1 MRTRSVII
9 TASIV
14 AAAAIW
20 VGTVGAAVRA
30 IRRFEATPGRAAAA
44 PKSWPAGSSLL
55 RNHEAP
61 TLVMLVHPQCSC
73 TRASLQELQ
82 AVIEKS
88 PRAMRI
94 YVVVYHPHQMKAG
107 WEKTNIYEA
116 AMRLRGT
123 HVVVDED
130 GREAKRFGTFT
141 SGQTFLYDAGGTL
154 RFEGGITMLRGHAG
168 LNSGRNDVIHIANGE
183 SGKGTHP
190 VFGCSI
196 VSRGERR

>member
-14 AAAAIW
+14 IAGAIW

-30 IRRFEATPGRAAAA
+30 IRRFEATPGRAANA
-44 PKSWPAGSSLL
+44 PKSWPSDSTL
-55 RNHEAP
+55 RREPDAP
-61 TLVMLVHPQCSC
+61 MLVMLIHPQCSC
-73 TRASLQELQ
+73 TRASLSELE

-88 PRAMRI
+88 PRTLRT
-94 YVVVYHPHQMKAG
+94 YVVVYRPHQAKPG
-107 WEKTNIYEA
+107 WEKTDIYEA
-116 AMRLRGT
+116 ATRLRGT
-123 HVVVDED
+123 HVVIDDD

-141 SGQTFLYDAGGTL
+141 SGQTFLYDAGGHL

-168 LNSGRNDVIHIANGE
+168 LNSGRADVIHLANGKAAKE
-183 SGKGTHP
+183 THP

-196 VSRGERR
+196 VSRGEKR

>member
-123 HVVVDED
+123 HV
-130 GREAKRFGTFT
+130 FT

>member
-9 TASIV
+9 TTSIV
-14 AAAAIW
+14 IAGAIW
-20 VGTVGAAVRA
+20 IGTVGAAAHA

-44 PKSWPAGSSLL
+44 PKSWPSDSTLA
-55 RNHEAP
+55 RNHDAP

-73 TRASLQELQ
+73 TRASLSELQ

-88 PRAMRI
+88 PRTLRT
-94 YVVVYHPHQMKAG
+94 YVVVYRPHQAKPG
-107 WEKTNIYEA
+107 WEKTDVYDA
-116 AMRLRGT
+116 ATRLHGT
-123 HVVVDED
+123 HVIVDED

-141 SGQTFLYDAGGTL
+141 SGQTFLYDAAGTL

-168 LNSGRNDVIHIANGE
+168 LNSGRAGVIHLANGE
-183 SGKGTHP
+183 GGKGTHP

-196 VSRGERR
+196 VSRGEKR

>member
-1 MRTRSVII
+1 MKTRSVIV

-14 AAAAIW
+14 VAAAIW

-30 IRRFEATPGRAAAA
+30 IRRFEATPGREAAA
-44 PKSWPAGSSLL
+44 PRSWPVESSLL
-55 RNHEAP
+55 RSHEAP

-88 PRAMRI
+88 PRTLRT
-94 YVVVYHPHQMKAG
+94 YVVVYRPHQMKAG
-107 WEKTNIYEA
+107 WEKTDIYDA
-116 AMRLRGT
+116 ATRLRGT
-123 HVVVDED
+123 QVIVDED

-141 SGQTFLYDAGGTL
+141 SGQTFLYDAAGLL
-154 RFEGGITMLRGHAG
+154 RFEGGITMLRGHVG
-168 LNSGRNDVIHIANGE
+168 LNSGRADVIRIANGE
-183 SGKGTHP
+183 AGRGTHP